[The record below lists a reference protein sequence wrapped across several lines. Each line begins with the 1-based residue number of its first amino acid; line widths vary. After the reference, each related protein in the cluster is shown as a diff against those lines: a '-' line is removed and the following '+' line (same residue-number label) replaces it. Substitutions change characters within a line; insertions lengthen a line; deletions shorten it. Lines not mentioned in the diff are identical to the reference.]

1 MEKPIDWSKVKSG
14 DGFTAEIRNTI
25 CKGKIYKGKKRI
37 FLCQNE
43 MMGLPCSNYH
53 GYAYSWTI
61 NQGSLEDMETC
72 EVTNLKIISQS
83 KIKLM
88 AKKKAETTIEKIKT
102 LTGANWHIAKE
113 KSGLSTKLVSRNGK
127 VNRYDKGFNNRQ
139 NALLNITSS
148 IRNGFIDDGIFI
160 EAMIAA
166 KTRQDVVDAINAY
179 GYLKPKRVAAKKK
192 KTELIAGVTV
202 KNGKRVDAVKVVKK
216 KSGKVKK

>member
-1 MEKPIDWSKVKSG
+1 LIA
-14 DGFTAEIRNTI
+14 GF
-25 CKGKIYKGKKRI
+25 
-37 FLCQNE
+37 F
-43 MMGLPCSNYH
+43 
-53 GYAYSWTI
+53 
-61 NQGSLEDMETC
+61 
-72 EVTNLKIISQS
+72 
-83 KIKLM
+83 
-88 AKKKAETTIEKIKT
+88 
-102 LTGANWHIAKE
+102 WHIAKE

>member
-1 MEKPIDWSKVKSG
+1 
-14 DGFTAEIRNTI
+14 
-25 CKGKIYKGKKRI
+25 
-37 FLCQNE
+37 
-43 MMGLPCSNYH
+43 
-53 GYAYSWTI
+53 
-61 NQGSLEDMETC
+61 
-72 EVTNLKIISQS
+72 
-83 KIKLM
+83 M

-127 VNRYDKGFNNRQ
+127 LNRYDKGFNNRQ
-139 NALLNITSS
+139 NALSNITSS

>member
-1 MEKPIDWSKVKSG
+1 
-14 DGFTAEIRNTI
+14 
-25 CKGKIYKGKKRI
+25 
-37 FLCQNE
+37 
-43 MMGLPCSNYH
+43 
-53 GYAYSWTI
+53 
-61 NQGSLEDMETC
+61 
-72 EVTNLKIISQS
+72 
-83 KIKLM
+83 M
-88 AKKKAETTIEKIKT
+88 AKKKAEPTIEKIKT
-102 LTGANWHIAKE
+102 LSGANWHITKE

-127 VNRYDKGFNNRQ
+127 INRYDKGFNNRQ
-139 NALLNITSS
+139 NALSNITSS

-216 KSGKVKK
+216 KSGKA

>member
-14 DGFTAEIRNTI
+14 DGFTAEIQGVM
-25 CKGKIYKGKKRI
+25 CEGKVYKRYRTI
-37 FLCQNE
+37 FLCQNLKN
-43 MMGLPCSNYH
+43 GGWVSDIY
-53 GYAYSWTI
+53 GYKYSWNI
-61 NQGSLEDMETC
+61 LNGSNANLVKEY
-72 EVTNLKIISQS
+72 VTNLKIISQS
-83 KIKLM
+83 KTKPM

-179 GYLKPKRVAAKKK
+179 GYLKPKRVAF
-192 KTELIAGVTV
+192 EVP
-202 KNGKRVDAVKVVKK
+202 KK
-216 KSGKVKK
+216 KSGKA